1 MKKAPSILQ
10 GGAFLL
16 FKALD
21 FKAQPLGLQEL
32 GLLKFSGNFHKIDT
46 LILCRASAAFYWQA
60 LLKA

>member
-21 FKAQPLGLQEL
+21 FMAQP
-32 GLLKFSGNFHKIDT
+32 FV
-46 LILCRASAAFYWQA
+46 AQA
-60 LLKA
+60 

>member
-21 FKAQPLGLQEL
+21 FRAQPFVAQALGQ
-32 GLLKFSGNFHKIDT
+32 LKFSGNFHKIDT